1 MIGEVSTSQVNM
13 ATTTYKKVE
22 SSDTRREQDGAKV
35 QSASGAIK
43 DKVTLNT
50 PEEKKVTYSAPLS
63 DQERLDTK
71 FLMLRG
77 LVANLFKSQGLTGP
91 SDANGKPQGSSIID
105 IGDGKTADIS
115 TMTPND
121 AQKLVGEDGYWGV
134 KQTSDRIF
142 QQAVGISGNDP
153 TKIDKVKEGIL
164 KGFEMAKTALG
175 GKLPDISQ
183 QTLDAVMK
191 KLEDWTKDPA
201 QQSGQ
206 GQTLTVPV

>member
-1 MIGEVSTSQVNM
+1 MIGEVSTLQVNM
-13 ATTTYKKVE
+13 ATSTYKKVE
-22 SSDTRREQDGAKV
+22 SSDNRNEQEVAKV
-35 QSASGAIK
+35 QSIAGTVK

-71 FLMLRG
+71 FLVLRG

-115 TMTPND
+115 TMTPNE
-121 AQKLVGEDGYWGV
+121 AQKLVGEDGFWGV

-142 QQAVGISGNDP
+142 QMAVGISGNDP
-153 TKIDKVKEGIL
+153 TKIGKIKEGIQ
-164 KGFEMAKTALG
+164 KGFEMAKTAFG
-175 GKLPDISQ
+175 GKLPEISQ

-201 QQSGQ
+201 QQLGQ
-206 GQTLTVPV
+206 A

>member
-1 MIGEVSTSQVNM
+1 MIGEARTLQVNV

-22 SSDTRREQDGAKV
+22 SSDTRHEQDGAKV
-35 QSASGAIK
+35 QSASGVIK

-50 PEEKKVTYSAPLS
+50 PEEKEVTYSAPLS

-77 LVANLFKSQGLTGP
+77 LVANLFKSQGLAGP
-91 SDANGKPQGSSIID
+91 SDANGKPQGSTIID

-115 TMTPND
+115 KMTPNE
-121 AQKLVGEDGYWGV
+121 AQTLVGEDGFWGV

-142 QQAVGISGNDP
+142 QMAVGISGNDP

-164 KGFEMAKTALG
+164 KGFEMAKKAFG
-175 GKLPDISQ
+175 GELPEISQ
-183 QTLDAVMK
+183 QTLEAVMK
-191 KLEDWTKDPA
+191 KLEEWTQNPA
-201 QQSGQ
+201 QQPGQ
-206 GQTLTVPV
+206 GQVPAVPV

>member
-1 MIGEVSTSQVNM
+1 MIGEVSTLQVNM
-13 ATTTYKKVE
+13 ATSTYKKVE
-22 SSDTRREQDGAKV
+22 SSDNRNEQEVAKV
-35 QSASGAIK
+35 QSIAGTVK

-71 FLMLRG
+71 FLVLRG

-115 TMTPND
+115 TMTPNE
-121 AQKLVGEDGYWGV
+121 AQKLVGEDGFWGV

-142 QQAVGISGNDP
+142 QMAVGISGNDP
-153 TKIDKVKEGIL
+153 TKIGKIKEGIQ
-164 KGFEMAKTALG
+164 KGFEMAKTAFG
-175 GKLPDISQ
+175 GKLPEISQ
-183 QTLDAVMK
+183 QPLDAVMK

-201 QQSGQ
+201 QQLGQ
-206 GQTLTVPV
+206 A

>member
-1 MIGEVSTSQVNM
+1 M
-13 ATTTYKKVE
+13 
-22 SSDTRREQDGAKV
+22 
-35 QSASGAIK
+35 
-43 DKVTLNT
+43 
-50 PEEKKVTYSAPLS
+50 
-63 DQERLDTK
+63 
-71 FLMLRG
+71 
-77 LVANLFKSQGLTGP
+77 ANLFKSQGLTGP

-142 QQAVGISGNDP
+142 QQAVVISGNDP